1 MVSRQRSFFIRD
13 ILGGQ
18 ERDLNPSGVPQQMN
32 PCSSMPSAEA
42 ISPTDHSEISS
53 TTNGDSSSD
62 RITHN
67 CFSALPSTEQSK
79 SESRVNA
86 LSSIPSSVH
95 SSQNTASPVIT
106 KSESK
111 TDSKNKK
118 PRRRRTAFTQSQ
130 LAFLERKFRCQKYL
144 SVTDRSNV
152 AEALNLTETQVK
164 TWYQNR
170 RTKWKRQHNVK
181 LDHLRQHST
190 SEPDLPRGIAAVE
203 PHSFQTTYYNT
214 CIFPV
219 SDSPGASAC
228 IFPPELV
235 RNFYL
240 QSF

>member
-18 ERDLNPSGVPQQMN
+18 ESDLNASGEHRQMT
-32 PCSSMPSAEA
+32 PCSGMPSAEGVGPA
-42 ISPTDHSEISS
+42 DQSEISS

-62 RITHN
+62 PVTQSRY
-67 CFSALPSTEQSK
+67 SALPSTEQSK
-79 SESRVNA
+79 NESRVNA
-86 LSSIPSSVH
+86 LSNIPSSVH
-95 SSQNTASPVIT
+95 SSQSTASPVIT

-111 TDSKNKK
+111 IDGKNKK

-170 RTKWKRQHNVK
+170 R
-181 LDHLRQHST
+181 
-190 SEPDLPRGIAAVE
+190 
-203 PHSFQTTYYNT
+203 
-214 CIFPV
+214 
-219 SDSPGASAC
+219 
-228 IFPPELV
+228 
-235 RNFYL
+235 
-240 QSF
+240 